1 MEINEER
8 LVEKMWVKF
17 SIGKIVTNSVCSD
30 FFFTMI
36 RPQRSLSHLNAFE
49 VLDTIVNCP
58 LPADHS
64 ERKQSKNQSLP
75 TAEVAV
81 TREESV

>member
-1 MEINEER
+1 MQVNEER
-8 LVEKMWVKF
+8 LVERMWVKF
-17 SIGKIVTNSVCSD
+17 SMGKTITNSVCSD

-58 LPADHS
+58 LPKGHAD
-64 ERKQSKNQSLP
+64 RKPPKNQPLP
-75 TAEVAV
+75 TVEVPV
-81 TREESV
+81 TREEPA